1 MTSLMSRRHALAGG
15 LLAAPTLAAP
25 MLAVPSRAE
34 PAKNLQAANGLAE
47 LERKH
52 PGRICVSILDLG
64 SGRRVDHRAHERILI
79 CSTFKALAAA
89 LVLHRVDEGEE
100 KLDRLIKFS
109 EKDLVPHAPATQKR
123 VGDPGMTVAELCD
136 AIMTLSDN
144 AAANLLLASFGG
156 PAALTAFCRKLGDEV
171 TRLDRFELELNTHDH
186 PGDLRDTTTAAAML
200 ENLRKLLFTEVLTP
214 PSRSQLAAW
223 LIANKTGDA
232 RLRAGLPKTW
242 LVGDRTGTN
251 GDKHGNANDVAVIWP
266 ADRPPLIVTAYC
278 EIPGITG
285 DQRNAVIAEI
295 GRIAAA
301 V

>member
-1 MTSLMSRRHALAGG
+1 MTSSMSRRDAFAGS
-15 LLAAPTLAAP
+15 LLAIPTLAA
-25 MLAVPSRAE
+25 AGGTGHANPS
-34 PAKNLQAANGLAE
+34 QAADRLAA

-52 PGRICVSILDLG
+52 PGRICVSILDLANG
-64 SGRRVDHRAHERILI
+64 KRVDHRANERILI

-89 LVLHRVDEGEE
+89 LVLHRVDKGEE
-100 KLDRLIKFS
+100 KLDRRIKFS
-109 EKDLVPHAPATQKR
+109 EKDLVSHSPVTQKR
-123 VGDPGMTVAELCD
+123 VGGPGMTVAELCD
-136 AIMTLSDN
+136 AIMALSDN

-156 PAALTAFCRKLGDEV
+156 PAALTAFCRKLGDDL
-171 TRLDRFELELNTHDH
+171 TRLDRFETELNTHDQS
-186 PGDLRDTTTAAAML
+186 GDIRDTTTAAAML
-200 ENLRKLLFTEVLTP
+200 GNLRKLLFTEFLTP

-251 GDKHGNANDVAVIWP
+251 GDRHGNANDIAVVWP

-278 EIPGITG
+278 EIPGITA

-295 GRIAAA
+295 GRIAAGL
-301 V
+301 

>member
-1 MTSLMSRRHALAGG
+1 MTSLMSRRGAFAGSALAIPA
-15 LLAAPTLAAP
+15 LAAASRKGQAKD
-25 MLAVPSRAE
+25 SRA
-34 PAKNLQAANGLAE
+34 ADRLAE
-47 LERKH
+47 LERRY
-52 PGRICVSILDLG
+52 PGRLCVSILDLA
-64 SGRRVDHRAHERILI
+64 SGRRVDHRANERILI

-89 LVLHRVDEGEE
+89 LVLHRVDEGKE
-100 KLDRLIKFS
+100 KLDRRITFS
-109 EKDLVPHAPATQKR
+109 EKDLVSHSPVTQKR
-123 VGDPGMTVAELCD
+123 IGEPGMTIAELCD
-136 AIMTLSDN
+136 AIMAVSDN

-171 TRLDRFELELNTHDH
+171 TRLDRFETELNTHDH
-186 PGDLRDTTTAAAML
+186 PGDVRDTTTAAAML
-200 ENLRKLLFTEVLTP
+200 ENLRKLLFTEVLTG

-251 GDKHGNANDVAVIWP
+251 GDKHGNANDIAVVWP

-278 EIPGITG
+278 EIPGIAA

-295 GRIAAA
+295 GRIAARM
-301 V
+301 